1 MSILIVY
8 DSVFGNTEKLAQAM
22 AASAGSEAKAVR
34 VGELDDKLLVAAT
47 VLVVASPTRA
57 FSATPAIKKWLK
69 SLGSAALSG
78 KKAAAFDTR
87 VDVAKINSRFLSV
100 MVKLFGYAAEPLSRM
115 LAKKGALIGAAPV
128 GFNVDDSEGPLSAG
142 ELDRAR
148 QWLLAILS

>member
-34 VGELDDKLLVAAT
+34 VGEVDEKLLTAAT

-57 FSATPAIKKWLK
+57 FSATPAIKNWLK
-69 SLGSAALSG
+69 GLRSGALNG

-87 VDVAKINSRFLSV
+87 VDTAKINSRFLLV

-115 LAKKGALIGAAPV
+115 LAKKGALIAAQPA
-128 GFNVDDSEGPLSAG
+128 GFYVDDSEGPLTAG
-142 ELDRAR
+142 EIERAQ
-148 QWLLAILS
+148 QWLSGLLA